1 MWENMDRMISRKS
14 SFQIVIIYSCATK
27 PWGFDIVE
35 SRNLFKRF
43 VFLFSKVET
52 VERFRRCRNI
62 ETLSKP
68 LANQNRFRNHMFRFS
83 NYFPP
88 KPIKKNKKPLTLK
101 PGMYVIKKTFR

>member
-1 MWENMDRMISRKS
+1 M
-14 SFQIVIIYSCATK
+14 K

-35 SRNLFKRF
+35 SRNLFRRF

-52 VERFRRCRNI
+52 VERFRRCRNV

-68 LANQNRFRNHMFRFS
+68 LANQNRFRNHMFRLP

-88 KPIKKNKKPLTLK
+88 KLIKKNKKTLPYSK
-101 PGMYVIKKTFR
+101 IQKSRDTCKNFCWHLSRDFRI